1 MVPTCALPPPTPFT
15 CHVTAVSV
23 GTVVFESLTTATRV
37 IEWWETTGAEGGESV
52 TEVTLASP
60 PLPPPQADRVT
71 AIARASKEVHRADI
85 LILRVSRSMLT
96 FCNLILSA
104 RFEHPVIPA
113 RSKKVPVY
121 FLH

>member
-15 CHVTAVSV
+15 CQVTAVLV
-23 GTVVFESLTTATRV
+23 VTVVFERLTTATRV
-37 IEWWETTGAEGGESV
+37 IEVLRSTLAEVGEIF
-52 TEVTLASP
+52 TEVTVAV
-60 PLPPPQADRVT
+60 PLVPPQADRVR

-104 RFEHPVIPA
+104 
-113 RSKKVPVY
+113 
-121 FLH
+121 L